1 MKVVRARQRVPFPRI
16 DRENGLMGA
25 AGRTR
30 GFAALFS
37 EQGDLPRGAYYLER
51 R

>member
-37 EQGDLPRGAYYLER
+37 EQGDLPRDAYYLER